1 MRCALRIG
9 FRSSIVHSSLF
20 LPATVFLIST
30 FDTTLQTQINSS
42 CLTYKGILQA
52 KKDAKEKSKENI
64 L

>member
-1 MRCALRIG
+1 MVNDVML
-9 FRSSIVHSSLF
+9 

-30 FDTTLQTQINSS
+30 FDTPLQTQINSS

-52 KKDAKEKSKENI
+52 KKHAKEKSNENI